1 MDKIEDQIK
10 SCIRKSI
17 IVSVS
22 AASNVTSQIT
32 DLKSLNGVIKKLR
45 KFKNIIF
52 AVDCAAYCCH
62 Q

>member
-10 SCIRKSI
+10 SCIRKNI

-52 AVDCAAYCCH
+52 AVDCAAFCCH